1 LQSYQLAVVNDGF
14 KEKLEHQAVA
24 GAELVFVG
32 DHKAKDAKPRPQ
44 DAVKVDEVT
53 AELSQIAQGMS
64 DKSFVATINER
75 CRTCA
80 VKSSCPIQIQGQAVI
95 GK

>member
-1 LQSYQLAVVNDGF
+1 M
-14 KEKLEHQAVA
+14 
-24 GAELVFVG
+24 FVG

-53 AELSQIAQGMS
+53 TELTQIAQGMS

-80 VKSSCPIQIQGQAVI
+80 VKSSCPIQTQGQAVI